1 MTKISAWIQ
10 AARLRTLPLSLSGIL
25 TGTALALGAGY
36 SDGWLLLLMLATT
49 VGYQVTSNFANDYG
63 DGVKG
68 TDNEF
73 RIGPQRAM
81 QSGALSALDLRR
93 GIWLSSIVSAALTLG
108 TLLYAF
114 GMESLGYLLL
124 FLLLGGTAIW
134 ASIKYTVGSDAYG
147 YKGLGDIFV
156 FLFFGLLSV
165 LGSYFLFAHSLA
177 LECFLPAIT
186 IGALSTGVLNLNN
199 LRDLESDNRSG
210 KRTLVVQMGYVN
222 GVRYQIALCLLAF
235 LALLF
240 FVVIQEQ
247 PLHFVPCLIPFVFIG
262 MHLRKVT
269 RITDPASLDPEL
281 KKLALSTFGIGLLL
295 LAVNYY
301 FS

>member
-93 GIWLSSIVSAALTLG
+93 GIWLSSIASAALTLG

-114 GMESLGYLLL
+114 GTESLGYLLL

-165 LGSYFLFAHSLA
+165 LGSYFLFTHSLA